1 MFFVGA
7 IAVVALIVAFN
18 AWRRATEA
26 NDKLDAFLDAQRRAG
41 VPPAAERASAPAPPP
56 PTPKPPP
63 APVVVVKAAEPPP
76 PRRDAAPPAG
86 VTPARPRQPFDWE
99 ALIGVKL
106 FSWIGGV
113 ALVLAAI
120 FFLSYSVQHGWIK
133 PWLRASIGLAT
144 GTALIAVCEMRMARG
159 YKLTADALDG
169 AGIAILY
176 ATLFASHAL
185 WHLASAAVIFG
196 AMLVVTAVAVA
207 LSIRRDSVFI
217 ALLGLL
223 GGFAT
228 PALLST
234 GENKPIA
241 LFTYLLLLNI
251 GLAWVAMTKRWP
263 LLTALTV
270 VLTIVYEWS
279 WLAKFLTVSQLPL
292 AATIFATFG
301 LAAAATLFFSR
312 RGDPAQPRFDISAV
326 AGATLPLLF
335 AVFGAA
341 VPAYG
346 ARYNV
351 LFGFLLLVSAA
362 LAVIARF
369 REPRWLHH
377 VGGAATV
384 IVLVI
389 WSAVSYNG
397 AAWPAIVAWVAV
409 FAVVQLAGAWGSNVS
424 LAPGVLLMFPILVA
438 LEPRTASPWL
448 LFGTLFVLLALVAAY
463 ALRFGAG
470 LVYFVSALLALFAE
484 GMWSAKYLAP
494 ERLVSALTLYA
505 VFALFFIGVPLIA
518 RRLGRELQPPI
529 ATPVVLLLAIALL
542 FTFSFGATA
551 KVALWGLAV
560 LLAITNAGTIV
571 EARAKANPILVA
583 VGAMLSWAIIGVW
596 LATSVAA
603 ANLVAALTVA
613 AGFGLFSIGGALWS
627 RDESGTT
634 IYLTLFAYVFLAF
647 IAAQPAL
654 SVPPWPIF
662 AVLFVLDLAVGAAA
676 IYLKRDGLMIAAL
689 AASQCVLLTFAIV
702 ARDGNW
708 PPIAT
713 VAALAVAALGIVWDR
728 IDRRFAVAALAALF
742 LGHVVV
748 MVAGDMSLLA
758 RGAAHVLLL
767 IGILAVTPWPELATL
782 AVAVT
787 ALATALSGARTPG
800 QQFLFALP
808 FYLLFVIW
816 PFLGGSDVAAVLAS
830 GAFFVFARRAMM
842 QAGLGY
848 AIGILPVAE
857 AAVLLLLVWRIKR
870 KAIDVTRLAI
880 VAGAALAFITA
891 AIPLQLE
898 KQWITIG
905 WALEGAALI
914 WLFRRVPHQGL
925 RIWAAALFAAVFV
938 RLLFNPAV
946 FVYQPAIHL
955 YTFGVCAAAFFAAA
969 RLESGVFRRA
979 AAIGGT
985 VLLFAVVNIEIADYY
1000 SGGGAL
1006 TFNFFSS
1013 SLAQDLT
1020 YTIGWALFAVGLLV
1034 AGIVMHSRGTRLAAI
1049 VMLLV
1054 TIFKCFLHD
1063 LGRLGGLY
1071 RVGSLL
1077 GLAISIVLVAVLLQR
1092 FVTRPAP
1099 AQETP

>member
-1 MFFVGA
+1 MFFFGTIAA
-7 IAVVALIVAFN
+7 IALLVAIVAL
-18 AWRRATEA
+18 THA
-26 NDKLDAFLDAQRRAG
+26 NQAQQRIDALENELLRRRAG
-41 VPPAAERASAPAPPP
+41 VPPAGERASAPAPPP
-56 PTPKPPP
+56 PPPKP

-76 PRRDAAPPAG
+76 PPAPPRRDAAVPAG
-86 VTPARPRQPFDWE
+86 GTPARPDWE
-99 ALIGVKL
+99 SLIGVKL
-106 FSWIGGV
+106 FSWIGGI

-144 GTALIAVCEMRMARG
+144 GTVLIAICETRIARG

-176 ATLFASHAL
+176 ATLFAAHAL
-185 WHLASAAVIFG
+185 WHLASAAVVFG
-196 AMLVVTAVAVA
+196 AMIVVTAVAVA

-301 LAAAATLFFSR
+301 LAAAATLFFAR
-312 RGDPAQPRFDISAV
+312 RGDPEQPRFDVAAV

-362 LAVIARF
+362 LAVISRF

-377 VGGAATV
+377 VGGAATL
-384 IVLVI
+384 IVLVV

-397 AAWPAIVAWVAV
+397 SAWPAIVAWVAI
-409 FAVVQLAGAWGSNVS
+409 FTIVQLAGAWGSKLS
-424 LAPGVLLMFPILVA
+424 LAPGVLLMFPILAA

-448 LFGTLFVLLALVAAY
+448 LFGTLFVLLALIAAY
-463 ALRFGAG
+463 ALRHGAG
-470 LVYFVSALLALFAE
+470 IVYFVAALLALFAE
-484 GMWSAKYLAP
+484 GMWSARYLAP
-494 ERLVSALTLYA
+494 ERVVAALILYA
-505 VFALFFIGVPLIA
+505 VFALFFVGVPLLA
-518 RRLGRELQPPI
+518 RRLGRELGPPI
-529 ATPVVLLLAIALL
+529 ATPIVLLLAIALL
-542 FTFSFGATA
+542 FSFSFGPSA
-551 KVALWGLAV
+551 KLALWGLAV

-571 EARAKANPILVA
+571 EARAKANPIVIA
-583 VGAMLSWAIIGVW
+583 IGALLSWLVIGTW
-596 LATSVAA
+596 LATSVDEV
-603 ANLVAALTVA
+603 NLVAALTVA
-613 AGFGLFSIGGALWS
+613 AGFGLLSIAGAIWADAGQTVFLVN
-627 RDESGTT
+627 
-634 IYLTLFAYVFLAF
+634 FAYVFLAF
-647 IAAQPAL
+647 IAARPAL

-662 AVLFVLDLAVGAAA
+662 AVLLVLDLAIGAAA
-676 IYLKRDGLMIAAL
+676 IYLERGELMIPAL
-689 AASQCVLLTFAIV
+689 AASQAVLLTWSIAVRDASWPLV
-702 ARDGNW
+702 AA
-708 PPIAT
+708 IAT
-713 VAALAVAALGIVWDR
+713 LAVAAIGIVWDR
-728 IDRRFAVAALAALF
+728 IDSRFAVAALTALF
-742 LGHVVV
+742 LGHVAA
-748 MVAGDMSLLA
+748 MAAGDMPLFA
-758 RGAAHVLLL
+758 RGAVHVLLL
-767 IGILAVTPWPELATL
+767 IGILSITPWPELASL

-787 ALATALSGARTPG
+787 ALATAVSGARTPG
-800 QQFLFALP
+800 EQFFFALP

-830 GAFFVFARRAMM
+830 GAFFVFARRAML
-842 QAGLGY
+842 QANLGY
-848 AIGILPVAE
+848 MIGILPIAE
-857 AAVLLLLVWRIKR
+857 AAVLLLLVWRVRR
-870 KAIDVTRLAI
+870 KTRDLTRLAI

-905 WALEGAALI
+905 WALEAAALV

-925 RIWAAALFAAVFV
+925 RVWAAALFAAVFV

-955 YTFGVCAAAFFAAA
+955 YTFGVCAAAFYVAAK
-969 RLESGVFRRA
+969 LESDVFRRA
-979 AAIGGT
+979 AAICGT
-985 VLLFAVVNIEIADYY
+985 ILLFAVVNIEIADYY
-1000 SGGGAL
+1000 SAGRAL

-1034 AGIVMHSRGTRLAAI
+1034 AGIVMRSRATRLAAI

-1063 LGRLGGLY
+1063 LARLGGLY

-1092 FVTRPAP
+1092 FVTRAAP